1 MSEEGKILLQ
11 IEHMKKSFDG
21 VEILKDISLSVRE
34 GEVVSIIGPSGSGK
48 STLLRCA
55 TMLETMDGGML
66 SYLSEKAAYEE
77 NGRCIYAPKAKLKE
91 IHKNFGLVFQ
101 NFNLFPHYSVMK
113 NITDA
118 PVVVDKV
125 PKKEAE
131 ERAEKLL
138 AQLGLSDKADAYP
151 CQLSGGQQQRVSIAR
166 ALALQPKILFFD
178 EPTSALDP
186 ELTGEV
192 LKVIKELAREHMTMI
207 IVTHEMQFAR
217 ELSDRIIF
225 MEQGIIQAEGT
236 PEEIFSQVEKL
247 KELRLDVPQV
257 TELAY
262 ELRQKGVPL
271 PPCILDIDTLVKEL
285 VKVRA
290 GK

>member
-1 MSEEGKILLQ
+1 MPDSKKILLQ
-11 IEHMKKSFDG
+11 IDHIRKAFDG
-21 VEILKDISLSVRE
+21 VEVLKDISLSVRE
-34 GEVVSIIGPSGSGK
+34 GEVVSVIGPSGSGK

-55 TMLETMDGGML
+55 TMLETMDGGSL
-66 SYLSEKAAYEE
+66 SYLGEQAAFEE
-77 NGRCIYAPKAKLKE
+77 DGKCVYVPKKKLRE

-113 NITDA
+113 NIIDA
-118 PVVVDKV
+118 PVTVDHV
-125 PKKEAE
+125 PKKEAR

-138 AQLGLSDKADAYP
+138 LQLGLSDKADAYP

-192 LKVIKELAREHMTMI
+192 LKVIKELAKEHMTMI

-217 ELSDRIIF
+217 EVSDRIIF
-225 MEQGIIQAEGT
+225 MEQGVIQAEGT
-236 PEEIFSQVEKL
+236 PDEIFHSSNE
-247 KELRLDVPQV
+247 R
-257 TELAY
+257 
-262 ELRQKGVPL
+262 
-271 PPCILDIDTLVKEL
+271 
-285 VKVRA
+285 VREFI
-290 GK
+290 GKFQS